1 MRWKTTERRI
11 DELEDAIGGIGHV
24 IQENEVSFTHRPN
37 LNFIGSGATVTDNLI
52 NDSTDI
58 YVNEIPLS
66 NNYGLHAQIEQCT
79 PIVPSSGEA
88 SLIGLG
94 VGTLEVP
101 RDVFQVGDSFVVKMC
116 GKITCA
122 NAEVLHIHVL
132 SNGIIILNVLAYT
145 MPKCSDKYWDLILDF
160 TVTKIGIAG
169 TAELFA
175 NGTFTY
181 NKDAATSIDGLHFG
195 EIGNTTFDTTVS
207 NTLDITAEWITA
219 HRSNVIQSQNFVLNK
234 TF

>member
-1 MRWKTTERRI
+1 MRWKSTERRI
-11 DELEDAIGGIGHV
+11 DELELGIGNIGHV
-24 IQENEVSFTHRPN
+24 IQENEVSFIHRPN
-37 LNFIGSGATVTDNLI
+37 LNFIGLGATVTDNVI
-52 NDSTDI
+52 NDSTDV

-66 NNYGLHAQIEQCT
+66 NNYGLYAQVEQCT
-79 PIVPSSGEA
+79 PIIPASGER

-101 RDVFQVGDSFVVKMC
+101 VDGFKIGDSFVVKMC
-116 GKITCA
+116 GRITCA
-122 NAEVLHIHVL
+122 NAEIIHIHVR
-132 SNGIIILNVLAYT
+132 SNGDILLNALAYT
-145 MPKCSDKYWDLILDF
+145 MPKCTDKYWDLILDF
-160 TVTKIGIAG
+160 TITKLGGQG

-181 NKDAATSIDGLHFG
+181 NKDASTSIDGIHFG
-195 EIGNTTFDTTVS
+195 EIGNTTFDTTAS
-207 NTLDITAEWITA
+207 NTLDITAQWITA